1 MWRRDGRIP
10 RPIIQPT
17 PYVMTQP
24 EPSVRAPSTDP
35 FAQLPDSARLWT
47 FGVSRPLEADEE
59 ARLLARVDA
68 FLERWAAH
76 GAALAAA
83 RDWRYGRLLL
93 VAVDDR
99 VTPPSGCSID
109 ALVHAL
115 KELEGELGVEL
126 VGGAP
131 LWYREGGPDGPVRRI
146 SRADFR
152 AAARAGRITAE
163 TVVFDPALTRLGQ
176 LREGRWERP
185 AGEGW
190 HEQLLP

>member
-1 MWRRDGRIP
+1 
-10 RPIIQPT
+10 
-17 PYVMTQP
+17 MTQP
-24 EPSVRAPSTDP
+24 EPSIRSATTDP
-35 FAQLPDSARLWT
+35 FSGLPDSARLWT
-47 FGVSRPLEADEE
+47 FGASRPLEADEE

-76 GAALAAA
+76 GEALAAA

-115 KELEGELGVEL
+115 KELEIELEVGL

-131 LWYREGGPDGPVRRI
+131 LWYREGGSDGPVRRI
-146 SRADFR
+146 SRPDFR
-152 AAARAGRITAE
+152 AAAQTGEITAE

-176 LREGRWERP
+176 LREGQWERP

-190 HEQLLP
+190 HVRLLP

>member
-1 MWRRDGRIP
+1 
-10 RPIIQPT
+10 
-17 PYVMTQP
+17 MT
-24 EPSVRAPSTDP
+24 EP

-47 FGVSRPLEADEE
+47 FGASRPLSDDEE

-68 FLERWAAH
+68 FIERWAAH
-76 GAALAAA
+76 GQALAAA

-115 KELEGELGVEL
+115 KELETELEVEL

-131 LWYREGGPDGPVRRI
+131 LWYREGGADGPVRRI
-146 SRADFR
+146 SRSDFR
-152 AAARAGRITAE
+152 AAGRAGTITAE
-163 TVVFDPALTRLGQ
+163 TVVFDPALTRLGE
-176 LREGRWERP
+176 LREGKWERL

-190 HEQLLP
+190 HAQLLP